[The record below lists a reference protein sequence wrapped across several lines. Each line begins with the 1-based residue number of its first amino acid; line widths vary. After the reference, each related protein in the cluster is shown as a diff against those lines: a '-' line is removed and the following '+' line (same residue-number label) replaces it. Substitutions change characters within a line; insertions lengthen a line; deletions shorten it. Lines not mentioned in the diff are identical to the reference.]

1 MSDVQKAD
9 EQAAKSVKTR
19 NRPVKPGHL
28 EIGEFTSGVMGASA
42 PFDKSNLPLPVKQ
55 IHYEHSGPV
64 EQRILE
70 EERH

>member
-9 EQAAKSVKTR
+9 KQAAKNVKSR

-28 EIGEFTSGVMGASA
+28 AVGEFTSGVMGASA
-42 PFDKSNLPLPVKQ
+42 PFDRPNVPLPIKE
-55 IHYEHSGPV
+55 IHYEHAGPV
-64 EQRILE
+64 PQRILD

>member
-1 MSDVQKAD
+1 MSDVQKAGKKA
-9 EQAAKSVKTR
+9 EKKVKSR

-28 EIGEFTSGVMGASA
+28 AVGEFTSGVMGASA